1 MIMIPFSAEI
11 GGSTAYWLCFALL
24 FFFGLFSGVN
34 NALCYS
40 YNAKLPSSYIA
51 IFLTSHGAAG
61 IFSNLLRLISLNIW
75 PISPGNSTSA
85 PGLDDTDSAFKQCLF
100 IQTVG
105 VFIVLLCLPA
115 QCILNRNEFANYHFF
130 QERSQEDNL
139 QRSAIDSASVY
150 TNDDFQRQ
158 ESLSFNELS
167 FFSDGPPPQLR

>member
-1 MIMIPFSAEI
+1 MSTYPFAMNCSLFIGGILYTLYGQKANYASILVATFIAQAIIMIMIPFSADI
-11 GGSTAYWLCFALL
+11 GGSSAYWLCFALL

-51 IFLTSHGAAG
+51 VFLTSHGAAG

-75 PISPGNSTSA
+75 PISSA
-85 PGLDDTDSAFKQCLF
+85 NLTGASGLDDTDSAFKQCLF

-115 QCILNRNEFANYHFF
+115 
-130 QERSQEDNL
+130 
-139 QRSAIDSASVY
+139 
-150 TNDDFQRQ
+150 
-158 ESLSFNELS
+158 
-167 FFSDGPPPQLR
+167 